1 MAYNNT
7 PEMVDSDLS
16 LSSQL
21 TALSSRILAL
31 ENNALMFRG
40 AASDLSTNFNDIVYK
55 GLYTLTGTA
64 MTNAPS
70 GVYQWCHMLVL
81 NGAYNSS
88 TTWTTQIVIAGGS
101 TPAIAARKYAG
112 SPPSWS
118 AWSYT

>member
-7 PEMVDSDLS
+7 PQMVDGNLS

-21 TALSSRILAL
+21 AALSNRILAL

-70 GVYQWCHMLVL
+70 GIYQWCHMLVL
-81 NGAYNSS
+81 NGAYNSG
-88 TTWTTQIVIAGGS
+88 TTWTTQIVFSSGN
-101 TPAIAARKYAG
+101 TAAVAVRRLVG
-112 SPPSWS
+112 NPSSWT
-118 AWSYT
+118 AWTYS